1 MFQDLRE
8 QATGPFTV
16 SLEHFLGTSS
26 LPARPLKVYRTYYGL
41 LPVGSV
47 SLFMVSLCN
56 NHKRNHLSCSLFGTI
71 HITII
76 LSEETSFALPSSYSI
91 SLSNCSLHVHTLY
104 IQVRELILQLIVF
117 GLVAILPFSCAI
129 LLYFLHRVS
138 LTFICLDSF
147 YSSEL
152 FHVSFF
158 SHQVVVGQTFDEI
171 VNDPNKDVLIEFYA
185 PWCGHCKNLEPIYK
199 ELGEKVGHHFKHQC
213 SVLRYI
219 EMKKSGRRLAYQYV
233 SIGMFSFYY
242 TSYR

>member
-56 NHKRNHLSCSLFGTI
+56 NHKRNHLSCSLFETI

-104 IQVRELILQLIVF
+104 IQVREQIL
-117 GLVAILPFSCAI
+117 
-129 LLYFLHRVS
+129 
-138 LTFICLDSF
+138 
-147 YSSEL
+147 
-152 FHVSFF
+152 
-158 SHQVVVGQTFDEI
+158 
-171 VNDPNKDVLIEFYA
+171 
-185 PWCGHCKNLEPIYK
+185 
-199 ELGEKVGHHFKHQC
+199 
-213 SVLRYI
+213 
-219 EMKKSGRRLAYQYV
+219 
-233 SIGMFSFYY
+233 
-242 TSYR
+242 